1 MTAISSKNLHLRLNF
16 LDSMKDDYCVIM
28 AGGVGSRFWPVS
40 TQKTPKQFLDILGTG
55 ESLLQLTCK
64 RVQKIVPLQNILV
77 VTNEEYCDLVKQQLP
92 NLPEQN
98 ILAEPVRRNTAP
110 CITYAAFRIKKE
122 SPDAS
127 MIVTPSDHLITDEDA
142 YIARLKEALNY
153 SRNNDYLI
161 TLGIKPT
168 RPETGYGY
176 IQYKDLQDEVDLKKV
191 KTFTEKPDAEHA
203 KMFIESG
210 DFLWNS
216 GVFIWNVD
224 TLLNNLKK
232 HLPDVFEAFNDGWDK
247 YNSPDEAAFIQTIYP
262 QCLNVSIDYGL
273 MEKAE
278 NVFVLP
284 AEFGWSD
291 LGTWTS
297 VNEKLAL
304 DEHENAFIGKK
315 ILLYNSKNCLVVNQG
330 KKLIVAEGLD
340 GYVIAEGEKAIL
352 IYPKNKEQ
360 EIKGVVNDVRAKWGE
375 AHI

>member
-1 MTAISSKNLHLRLNF
+1 MKN
-16 LDSMKDDYCVIM
+16 DYCVIM

-64 RVQKIVPLQNILV
+64 RVQKIIPIENILI
-77 VTNEEYCDLVKQQLP
+77 VTNGEYIDLVRHQLP
-92 NLPEQN
+92 NLPAAN

-110 CITYAAFRIKKE
+110 CIAYAAFRIKKE
-122 SPDAS
+122 SPNAN
-127 MIVTPSDHLITDEDA
+127 MIITPSDHLITDEEA
-142 YIARLKEALNY
+142 YLATLKEALDF
-153 SRNNDYLI
+153 SRKNDVLI
-161 TLGIKPT
+161 TLGIRPT

-176 IQYKDLQDEVDLKKV
+176 IQYKQNDENGNLKKV
-191 KTFTEKPDAEHA
+191 KTFTEKPNLEHA

-216 GVFIWNVD
+216 GVFIWNVNTFLRD
-224 TLLNNLKK
+224 LQK
-232 HLPDVFEAFNDGWDK
+232 HLPDIFETFNDGLDK
-247 YNSPDEAAFIQTIYP
+247 YNTADETEFINTIYP
-262 QCLNVSIDYGL
+262 QCVNVSIDYGL

-278 NVFVLP
+278 NVYVLP
-284 AEFGWSD
+284 SDFGWSD

-297 VNEKLAL
+297 VNEKLPL
-304 DEHENAFIGKK
+304 DEQQNAFIGKK
-315 ILLYNSKNCLVVNQG
+315 VLLYNSTNCLVVNQG
-330 KKLIVAEGLD
+330 KKLIVADGLD

-360 EIKGVVNDVRAKWGE
+360 EIKSVVNDVRVKWGE